1 MKNKVR
7 KYKKVREYN
16 MRVINIQCIFLVIGF
31 QNGLGIE
38 GYFWRVRLGDT
49 YTVKFRYG
57 FFFFLSFL

>member
-1 MKNKVR
+1 VKNKVR

-49 YTVKFRYG
+49 YTVKF
-57 FFFFLSFL
+57 F